1 MISITLSEIAQL
13 TSGTLVNCAD
23 LNKEINTCHPLDNEK
38 YIANSIGFIKDKN
51 YLPYVNQGCTDAVLV
66 TEKLAEE
73 ITNDKVVK
81 IIVKDPYVA
90 FAKVSQKLDTTP
102 RVKPGI
108 HPTAIIPESCQIGNN
123 VHIGAYV
130 VLGENVVVGD
140 NSIIENHSSV
150 GDNCILGN
158 NVRLHPHVVLYHS
171 VKLADFVVVHSLT
184 VLGAD
189 GFGYAN
195 ERGKW
200 IKIPQVGT
208 TTIGERTEIGSLT
221 SIDRGALHDT
231 VVENDVIIDNHIH
244 LGHNCKVGM
253 GTAMAGGTIVA
264 GSVTFG
270 KYCII
275 GGASVFNG
283 HIKIADQVSVTG
295 MAMVPHSL
303 TESGKVYSSGIPV
316 EDNRKW
322 LRSTVM
328 LRYDNLKDQ
337 ASRLKQLE
345 KQVAELTDLL
355 KQDK

>member
-1 MISITLSEIAQL
+1 MTEITLLEIAQL
-13 TSGTLVNCAD
+13 TGGQLVNCANT
-23 LNKEINTCHPLDNEK
+23 NKSITACHPLDSET
-38 YIANSIGFIKDKN
+38 YIPNSIGFIKDKH
-51 YLPYVNQGCTDAVLV
+51 YLAFVNSGCTEAVLV

-73 ITNDKVVK
+73 ITNPNVTK

-90 FAKVSQKLDTTP
+90 FAKVSQVLDTTP
-102 RVKPGI
+102 KVKPGI
-108 HPTAIIPESCQIGNN
+108 HQTAVIPQSCTIGEN

-140 NSIIENHSSV
+140 NSIIENHCSL
-150 GDNCILGN
+150 GDNCVLGN

-171 VKLADFVVVHSLT
+171 VKLADYVVVHSLT

-195 ERGKW
+195 EQGRW

-208 TTIGERTEIGSLT
+208 TVIGARTEIGSLT

-283 HIKIADQVSVTG
+283 HINIADHVSVTG

-316 EDNRKW
+316 EDNKKW

-337 ASRLKQLE
+337 AMRLKQLE
-345 KQVAELTDLL
+345 KQVEELTDLL
-355 KQDK
+355 KRNK

>member
-1 MISITLSEIAQL
+1 MINITLSDIAQL
-13 TSGTLVNCAD
+13 TGGKLLNEANAD
-23 LNKEINTCHPLDNEK
+23 LVINKCHALDSEEYQPNT
-38 YIANSIGFIKDKN
+38 IGFIKDKS
-51 YLPYVNQGCTDAVLV
+51 YLNFVNAGCTDAVLIS
-66 TEKLAEE
+66 EKLVDLV
-73 ITNDKVVK
+73 TNPNVNK
-81 IIVKDPYVA
+81 ILVKDPYVA

-102 RVKPGI
+102 RVKPSI
-108 HPTAIIPESCQIGNN
+108 HSTAVIPASCTIGEN

-130 VLGENVVVGD
+130 VLGENVTIG
-140 NSIIENHSSV
+140 NNTIIENHCSL
-150 GDNCILGN
+150 GDNCKIGN

-171 VKLADFVVVHSLT
+171 VELADDVVVHSLT

-195 ERGKW
+195 EYGKW

-208 TTIGERTEIGSLT
+208 TKIGQRTEIGSLT

-283 HIKIADQVSVTG
+283 HINIADQVSVTG

-316 EDNRKW
+316 EDNKKW

-337 ASRLKQLE
+337 AARIKSLE
-345 KQVAELTDLL
+345 KQVAELINLV
-355 KQDK
+355 KQQN

>member
-1 MISITLSEIAQL
+1 MNSITLFEISQL
-13 TSGTLVNCAD
+13 TNGELVNCDNPHKA
-23 LNKEINTCHPLDNEK
+23 ITTCHPLDNENH
-38 YIANSIGFIKDKN
+38 IANSIGFIKDKN
-51 YLPYVNQGCTDAVLV
+51 YLKYVNAGCTDAILV
-66 TEKLAEE
+66 TEKLAQE
-73 ITNDKVVK
+73 INNQKITK

-90 FAKVSQKLDTTP
+90 FAKVSQVLDTTP
-102 RVKPGI
+102 KVKPGI
-108 HPTAIIPESCQIGNN
+108 HPTAVIPESCRLGAN
-123 VHIGAYV
+123 VHIGAYA
-130 VLGENVVVGD
+130 VLGENVTVGD
-140 NSIIENHSSV
+140 NSIIENHTSV
-150 GDNCILGN
+150 GDNCKIGN
-158 NVRLHPHVVLYHS
+158 NVRLHPHVVLYHG
-171 VKLADFVVVHSLT
+171 VELADYVVVHSLT

-195 ERGKW
+195 ERGRW

-208 TTIGERTEIGSLT
+208 TVIGERTEIGSLT
-221 SIDRGALHDT
+221 SIDRGALHNT

-283 HIKIADQVSVTG
+283 HINIADQVSVTG

-337 ASRLKQLE
+337 ATRLKELE
-345 KQVAELTDLL
+345 KKVTELTDLL